1 MVTQKII
8 PPGGTFTYEI
18 DTWPQVGTFFYHAH
32 TGLDIIWLYGPLNIE
47 DDSNSQSFPAAY
59 QYDEDRVFTL
69 SGIYHESLTQI
80 MTRITGPVHQYPAVA
95 SSIALNGRSYGL
107 WGTKSNAAYK
117 NTTGYYVT
125 NVEQGKTYRFRFINA
140 ASDSL
145 LCCNVTAHSF
155 TVIETDGVYV
165 DPIVTDHIVITPG
178 QRYSVLIKM
187 NQPIGNYHISCK
199 QMESYGPL
207 NGIGILH
214 NDGASPPTDKML
226 REDRVGEEALPLD
239 NWILDQ
245 LHPNVALGQ
254 IDLYKVP
261 KNVDREFVI
270 DAFEA
275 VVGQQ
280 HIYLVNGHYFE
291 EPIIPY
297 FMQVI

>member
-1 MVTQKII
+1 
-8 PPGGTFTYEI
+8 
-18 DTWPQVGTFFYHAH
+18 
-32 TGLDIIWLYGPLNIE
+32 
-47 DDSNSQSFPAAY
+47 
-59 QYDEDRVFTL
+59 
-69 SGIYHESLTQI
+69 
-80 MTRITGPVHQYPAVA
+80 
-95 SSIALNGRSYGL
+95 
-107 WGTKSNAAYK
+107 
-117 NTTGYYVT
+117 
-125 NVEQGKTYRFRFINA
+125 
-140 ASDSL
+140 
-145 LCCNVTAHSF
+145 
-155 TVIETDGVYV
+155 
-165 DPIVTDHIVITPG
+165 
-178 QRYSVLIKM
+178 
-187 NQPIGNYHISCK
+187 
-199 QMESYGPL
+199 
-207 NGIGILH
+207 
-214 NDGASPPTDKML
+214 ML